1 MPIVLE
7 NSLLIVTFGISSM
20 KTGRFHQILVSFL
33 KQQTL
38 WNGIHLNDLQLN
50 YFDYIAG
57 TSAIEITFK

>member
-20 KTGRFHQILVSFL
+20 KTGRFHQIFVSFL

-38 WNGIHLNDLQLN
+38 SNGIHLNDLQLN
-50 YFDYIAG
+50 
-57 TSAIEITFK
+57 